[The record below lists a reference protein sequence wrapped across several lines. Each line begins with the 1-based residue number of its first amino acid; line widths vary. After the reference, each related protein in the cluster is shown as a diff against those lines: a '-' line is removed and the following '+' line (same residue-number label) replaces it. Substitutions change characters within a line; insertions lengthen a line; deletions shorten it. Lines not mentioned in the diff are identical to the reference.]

1 MIFGPPAA
9 GKMTVGREIS
19 RLTGYPLFHN
29 HMTVEPVLEIF
40 DFGSPPFE
48 RLVTEFRRR
57 ILEEA
62 AESGLPGLVFT
73 YVWALDDPGD
83 KALVHSYAEVVES
96 RGGTTAFAELSAPLD
111 VRLERNRTPLRL
123 DAKRSKRDLEASD
136 GWLREADRSVLNTGG
151 AYPAGDLLGGR
162 PHVRVDNASLS
173 PEQAAR
179 RIVEGLGLPV
189 V

>member
-9 GKMTVGREIS
+9 GKMTVGREVS

-29 HMTVEPVLEIF
+29 HMTVEPVLELF
-40 DFGSPPFE
+40 PFGSTPFE
-48 RLVTEFRRR
+48 RLVSEFRRR

-62 AESGLPGLVFT
+62 ADSGLPGLVFT

-83 KALVHSYAEVVES
+83 KALVDSYAELVEE
-96 RGGTTAFAELSAPLD
+96 RGGTTAFAELYAPLD

-123 DAKRSKRDLEASD
+123 DAKRSKRDVEASD
-136 GWLREADRSVLNTGG
+136 GWLREAERAVLNTGG
-151 AYPAGDLLGGR
+151 AFGAQELLGGR
-162 PHVRVDNASLS
+162 PHVRVDNTSLS

-179 RIVEGLGLPV
+179 RIVEGLRLPV

>member
-9 GKMTVGREIS
+9 GKMTVGRELS
-19 RLTGYPLFHN
+19 AMTGFPLFHN
-29 HMTVEPVLEIF
+29 HMTVEPVLEVF
-40 DFGSPPFE
+40 EFGTPPFA

-62 AESGLPGLVFT
+62 ADSGMPGLVFT
-73 YVWALDDPGD
+73 FVWALDDAGD
-83 KALVHSYAEVVES
+83 KALVDSFAEVVER
-96 RGGTTAFAELSAPLD
+96 RGGTTAFAELYAPLD

-151 AYPAGDLLGGR
+151 ALDAGALLGGR
-162 PHVRVDNASLS
+162 PHVRVDNTALS

-179 RIVEGLGLPV
+179 RIIEGLGLPV

>member
-9 GKMTVGREIS
+9 GKMTVGREVS
-19 RLTGYPLFHN
+19 RMTGYPLFHN

-40 DFGSPPFE
+40 EFGSPPFA
-48 RLVTEFRRR
+48 RLVAEFRRR

-62 AESGLPGLVFT
+62 ADSGLPGLVFT

-83 KALVHSYAEVVES
+83 KVLVDAFAELVEQ
-96 RGGTTAFAELSAPLD
+96 RGGTTAFAELYAPLD

-123 DAKRSKRDLEASD
+123 DAKRSKRDVEASD
-136 GWLREADRSVLNTGG
+136 GWLRQADRAVLNTED
-151 AYPAGDLLGGR
+151 AGEAAALVGGR
-162 PHVRVDNASLS
+162 PHVRVDNTALS
-173 PEQAAR
+173 PEEAAR